1 MIKLFLSLIM
11 CSFITFAKSDKPN
24 VIFILADDMGFGG
37 IHANGTKYLETPH
50 LDNLVAE
57 GMNFTK
63 GISNYP
69 TCKPSRGAIISGL
82 YGSRTHVFRVSNKH
96 KGSEELIRWNVPECL
111 ELKAETF
118 NLGRAMKNAGY
129 ATGSYGKW
137 HVSNQNKSESHP
149 MAFGFDDAIVSS
161 GAHYK
166 FTAMPPVDCPDDVSS
181 TEFFT
186 DKAIDFMDKSVKE
199 EKSFFL
205 FLPFFLVHGP
215 MDCRA
220 DYIANFKEKLKDIP
234 QEKKDGKELHV
245 IAAMTKLLDDCVG
258 KLNKKV
264 KELGIEDNTLII
276 FTSDNGSYHGNLNAG
291 LREKKGQVYEGGMR
305 VPYIFK
311 WPAKI
316 KAGSVSDQRICGL
329 DILPT
334 LCDLS
339 KGETPKLDGLSLLPL
354 LTGQDSTLVDRS
366 IFCYYPKYARFNK
379 RSKTWGD
386 SWRHVIYSGDY
397 KLIDFPE
404 YDKVEMYNLQQDEKE
419 STDLSSTQA
428 EKAQEL
434 KKTLAL
440 WLKDTKAPKLTPN
453 KGFSLK

>member
-1 MIKLFLSLIM
+1 MIKFLFTLLTLSII
-11 CSFITFAKSDKPN
+11 SFGSSAKPN
-24 VIFILADDMGFGG
+24 VIFILVDDMGFGG
-37 IHANGTKYLETPH
+37 IRANGTDYLETPH
-50 LDNLVAE
+50 MDQLIAE

-82 YGSRTHVFRVSNKH
+82 YGSRTQVFRVSNQH
-96 KGSEELIRWNVPECL
+96 KGSEELIRWQVPECK
-111 ELKAETF
+111 ELKAEEF
-118 NLGRAMKNAGY
+118 NIGRAMKNAGY
-129 ATGSYGKW
+129 ATASYGKW
-137 HVSNQNKSESHP
+137 HVSNSNKPESHP
-149 MAFGFDDAIVSS
+149 KAFGFDDAIVSS

-166 FTAMPPVDCPDDVSS
+166 FTAIPPVECPDDVSS
-181 TEFFT
+181 TEYFT
-186 DKAIDFMDKSVKE
+186 DKAIEFMDKSVKE
-199 EKSFFL
+199 DQPFFL

-220 DYIANFKEKLKDIP
+220 DYIAHFKEKLKDIP
-234 QEKKDGKELHV
+234 KDKKAGKELHV
-245 IAAMTKLLDDCVG
+245 IAAMSKLLDDCVG
-258 KLNKKV
+258 KINDKV
-264 KELGIEDNTLII
+264 KELGIEENTLVIL
-276 FTSDNGSYHGNLNAG
+276 TSDNGSYHGNLNAG

-334 LCDLS
+334 LCDIS
-339 KGETPKLDGLSLLPL
+339 KSETPQLDGVSLLPL
-354 LTGQDSTLVDRS
+354 LTGKTDKLDDRD

-379 RSKTWGD
+379 RSKIWGD
-386 SWRHVIYSGDY
+386 SWRHVIYSGDH

-404 YDKVEMYNLQQDEKE
+404 YDKVEMYDLKNDEKE
-419 STDLSSTQA
+419 TQDTSSTNP
-428 EKAQEL
+428 EKAQVL
-434 KKTLAL
+434 KKVLDNWVEET
-440 WLKDTKAPKLTPN
+440 DAPKLIPN

>member
-1 MIKLFLSLIM
+1 MNRLFLTL
-11 CSFITFAKSDKPN
+11 ITFCLFSFAENAKPN

-50 LDNLVAE
+50 LDNLVAG

-69 TCKPSRGAIISGL
+69 TCKPSRAAIISGL

-96 KGSEELIRWNVPECL
+96 KGSEELIRWKVPECL

-129 ATGSYGKW
+129 ATASYGKW

-166 FTAMPPVDCPDDVSS
+166 FTAIPPVDCPDDVSS

-186 DKAIDFMDKSVKE
+186 DKAIEFMDKSVKE

-220 DYIANFKEKLKDIP
+220 DYIAHFKEKLKDIP

-258 KLNKKV
+258 KLNNKV

-276 FTSDNGSYHGNLNAG
+276 FTSDNGSYHANLNGG

-311 WPAKI
+311 WPSKI
-316 KAGSVSDQRICGL
+316 KAGSVSNERICGL

-334 LCDLS
+334 LCELS
-339 KGETPKLDGLSLLPL
+339 KSEAPKLDGVSLLPL
-354 LTGQDSTLVDRS
+354 LSGITQELDPRN
-366 IFCYYPKYARFNK
+366 IFCFYPKYARFNK
-379 RSKTWGD
+379 KTKTWGD
-386 SWRHVIYSGDY
+386 SWRNVIYSGDY
-397 KLIDFPE
+397 KLIDFSE
-404 YDKVEMYNLQQDEKE
+404 YDRVELFDLHNDEKE
-419 STDLSSTQA
+419 TKDISPVQP